1 MERYSL
7 IILIGF
13 VVLCYLQTLFSQLE
27 NKYIGLII
35 PTITFIASIILS
47 ISFSGGSFDFV
58 KLIVT
63 LLLINIPTL
72 VFMLIYKRM
81 RKKLQ

>member
-1 MERYSL
+1 MESYSL

-35 PTITFIASIILS
+35 PSITFIASIVLS
-47 ISFSGGSFDFV
+47 ISFSEGSFDIIKFM
-58 KLIVT
+58 VT

-72 VFMLIYKRM
+72 IFMLIYKRM
-81 RKKLQ
+81 RKKLK

>member
-35 PTITFIASIILS
+35 PVITFIASVVLAIH
-47 ISFSGGSFDFV
+47 FSGGSFDII
-58 KLIVT
+58 KLLVT
-63 LLLINIPTL
+63 VIFINIPTL
-72 VFMLIYKRM
+72 IFWLIYKSM
-81 RKKLQ
+81 RKKLK